1 MSETPAAAN
10 ASCVVLIKRELVNL
24 QVSESG
30 DDDESLHPRPFIS
43 RVSAPLHVVHP
54 SAFTPQ
60 TLVIGPFHRKLIKES
75 VYAFSFAEME
85 EYKLMAA
92 RAFSAEITSSKGAP
106 SLIVAVAE
114 EIAREEKKVRA
125 CFGREMGLERVGNEE
140 MGYMLAL
147 DCVFVVA
154 FMLSLYNELYTGNAE
169 DKRTRKW
176 VPSSFSRVYEE
187 HFSYP
192 VKKAVTLDLL
202 LLENQ
207 VPLFLVKKVMQMM
220 DGRYGDDVEA
230 SFQELVAVLAYRALP
245 FCKKVKLVEA
255 RNAKHLLDCL
265 YTQVTADDDD
275 QNFVKEGRTERFP
288 PLQRN
293 RLRQG
298 EADFLPT
305 ASKLSQAG
313 VQFKGHCFSLRRVSF
328 EHHTLTLPII
338 HVNDETELIFRNLL
352 AHESQLVGRAEV
364 ASYLHFM
371 NSLINTA
378 ADVEVLVEAGV
389 ITENVGDYKHV
400 ARLWNELATNTV
412 CIFTPRYNNVAN
424 SAKDYVN
431 KEIHSVLAELRE
443 RYFSRPWLVLSL
455 LSGTALLIMTFIT
468 MWYTIEVYIK
478 A

>member
-1 MSETPAAAN
+1 MWETPPAADSNWVVYVKQELAN
-10 ASCVVLIKRELVNL
+10 PAG
-24 QVSESG
+24 SESKNNV
-30 DDDESLHPRPFIS
+30 DSRPFIS
-43 RVSAPLHVVHP
+43 RVAAPLHVVRP

-60 TLVIGPFHRKLIKES
+60 TLAIGPFHRNLVKEG
-75 VYAFSFAEME
+75 VYAFSFAKME
-85 EYKLMAA
+85 EYKLLAA
-92 RAFSAEITSSKGAP
+92 KALSAQPSSAGA
-106 SLIVAVAE
+106 SLIVALAE
-114 EIAREEKKVRA
+114 EIAREEKEVRA
-125 CFGREMGLERVGNEE
+125 CFGREMGLERVGIEE
-140 MGYMLAL
+140 MCYMLAL
-147 DCVFVVA
+147 DCIFIVA
-154 FMLSLYNELYTGNAE
+154 IMHSLYNELHAGDPE
-169 DKRTRKW
+169 DERAWW
-176 VPSSFSRVYEE
+176 VPSSFSHVYEGRFP
-187 HFSYP
+187 HP
-192 VKKAVTLDLL
+192 LKKAITLDLL